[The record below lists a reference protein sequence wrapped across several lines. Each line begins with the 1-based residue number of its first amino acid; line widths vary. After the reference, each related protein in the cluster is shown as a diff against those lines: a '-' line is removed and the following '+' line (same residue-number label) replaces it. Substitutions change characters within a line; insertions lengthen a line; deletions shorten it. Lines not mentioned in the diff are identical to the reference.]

1 MHYMRHIIVPEVLT
15 QNGLFDTEKFGWWHT
30 QLAPEA
36 FRRLSSGMEGLFR
49 ASILKLMP
57 AVEVGEAF
65 DPQIGRPTKELH
77 AMCGLLLLGEFRNWT
92 VEQTADAWCF
102 DASVQF
108 ALNLPR
114 DNQHICDRTV
124 DNYRHLLR
132 ENETAQDIFEKVTAE
147 IIRELGLAINKQRLD
162 STHLFS
168 DMARFGRL
176 KLLAVTVKRFLTQ
189 VKRHDLESYESLPE
203 DLRERYA
210 TSESRLFGMGS
221 KNKRPHAEAIQEV
234 AEDIA
239 DLIARFG
246 ENEKMNG
253 RPSFLALARVFTEH
267 CEVTLTEMAVVRPKA
282 SDENGQSARVMQ
294 NPSDLDAGY
303 DGHKGPGY
311 QVQISQAY
319 DTGEEGA
326 GLIVGCV
333 PQSAAESD
341 SASLEPVY
349 EQQKRMGTLPEKL
362 LADTAYG
369 SQAHV
374 EMSAEMGIQ
383 LVSPAGGTV
392 EKTGFETQCAVAG
405 IQTEERQPTAVEAKK
420 VALNERRAE
429 QETPEWKQE
438 YAKRSGVEGVH
449 EALDRITG
457 IKKLKVRGVRAVQ
470 MAVFFKVT
478 GWNICAAAKI
488 ALKRRKKAGKTAS
501 QKKNAGMLPP
511 MRRESANLG
520 RRQISALLPPRFSRR
535 QRAIFSK
542 VNRSEP
548 CRNFVFAPASWHV
561 QIQENYVREWGGE
574 QILKSIFPV

>member
-1 MHYMRHIIVPEVLT
+1 MRNIVVPEPLP
-15 QNGLFDTEKFGWWHT
+15 QNSLFDTEKFGWWHT

-49 ASILKLMP
+49 SSILKLMP
-57 AVEVGEAF
+57 AAEVGEAF

-124 DNYRHLLR
+124 DSYRQLLR
-132 ENETAQDIFEKVTAE
+132 ENETAQGIFEKVTAE
-147 IIRELGLAINKQRLD
+147 IIRELGIAINKQRLD
-162 STHLFS
+162 STHIFS

-176 KLLAVTVKRFLTQ
+176 KLLAVTAKRFLAQ
-189 VKRHDLESYESLPE
+189 LKRHDPESYEALPE

-221 KNKRPHAEAIQEV
+221 KSKRPYGEAIQEV

-246 ENEKMNG
+246 ENGKMNE
-253 RPSFLALARVFTEH
+253 RPSFLALTRVFSEH
-267 CEVTLTEMAVVRPKA
+267 CEVTLTEMAVVLPKA

-326 GLIVGCV
+326 GIIVGCV

-369 SQAHV
+369 SQVHV
-374 EMSAEMGIQ
+374 EMSAEIGIQ
-383 LVSPAGGTV
+383 LVSPAGGAA
-392 EKTGFETQCAVAG
+392 EKTNVETQCVAAG
-405 IQTEERQPTAVEAKK
+405 IQAEGWQLTAQEAKK
-420 VALNERRAE
+420 FALNQRRAE
-429 QETPEWKQE
+429 EETPEWKQE

-457 IKKLKVRGVRAVQ
+457 IKKLNVRGVRAVR

-488 ALKRRKKAGKTAS
+488 ALA
-501 QKKNAGMLPP
+501 
-511 MRRESANLG
+511 
-520 RRQISALLPPRFSRR
+520 RRQKAKKPGGMQKSPGLQTRMSRSAAGLCPRQSSALIPPRFSRHPR
-535 QRAIFSK
+535 EKIHGVSRIGR
-542 VNRSEP
+542 N
-548 CRNFVFAPASWHV
+548 RNFVFAPASS
-561 QIQENYVREWGGE
+561 NG
-574 QILKSIFPV
+574 

>member
-1 MHYMRHIIVPEVLT
+1 MRNIVAPEPLP
-15 QNGLFDTEKFGWWHT
+15 QNSLFDTEKFGWWHT

-36 FRRLSSGMEGLFR
+36 LLRLSNGMEGMFR
-49 ASILKLMP
+49 TSILKLMP
-57 AVEVGEAF
+57 AAEVGKAF
-65 DPQIGRPTKELH
+65 DPLIGRPTKELH

-114 DNQHICDRTV
+114 DNQHICERTV
-124 DNYRHLLR
+124 DSYRQLLR
-132 ENETAQDIFEKVTAE
+132 ENETAQGIFEKVTAE

-162 STHLFS
+162 STHIFS

-189 VKRHDLESYESLPE
+189 LKRHDLESYEALPE

-210 TSESRLFGMGS
+210 RSENRLFGMGS
-221 KNKRPHAEAIQEV
+221 KNKRPYGEAIEEV
-234 AEDIA
+234 AKDIA

-246 ENEKMNG
+246 ENKKMNE
-253 RPSFLALARVFTEH
+253 RPSFLALTRVFSEH
-267 CEVTLTEMAVVRPKA
+267 CEVTLTGMVVVLAKA

-294 NPSDLDAGY
+294 NPSDLNAGY

-319 DTGEEGA
+319 DTGGEEA
-326 GLIVGCV
+326 GIITACV
-333 PQSAAESD
+333 PQSAAVSD

-374 EMSAEMGIQ
+374 EMSAEIGIQ
-383 LVSPAGGTV
+383 LVSPAGGTAG
-392 EKTGFETQCAVAG
+392 KTDVETQCVGAG
-405 IQTEERQPTAVEAKK
+405 IQTEGHPLTAQEAKK
-420 VALNERRAE
+420 AALNQRRVE
-429 QETPEWKQE
+429 QETPEWKQK

-449 EALDRITG
+449 EALDRVTG
-457 IKKLKVRGVRAVQ
+457 IKNLHVRGIQAVA

-478 GWNICAAAKI
+478 GWNIRACAKI
-488 ALKRRKKAGKTAS
+488 ALKRRKKAKKEAS
-501 QKKNAGMLPP
+501 LKKNAGMSAT
-511 MRRESANLG
+511 MRRRPDDLG
-520 RRQISALLPPRFSRR
+520 RRQTFALLPPRFLRR
-535 QRAIFSK
+535 QCEKIHGVSRIGL
-542 VNRSEP
+542 N
-548 CRNFVFAPASWHV
+548 
-561 QIQENYVREWGGE
+561 
-574 QILKSIFPV
+574 